1 MGALGPRPPPPPPLL
16 LLLALGVG
24 CYARE
29 VLVPEGPLYRVAG
42 MAISISC
49 NVSGYEGPAQQ
60 DFEWF
65 LYRPEA
71 PEAALGIASTRDT
84 RFSYAV
90 FGSRVAAGEVQV
102 QRLQGDAVVL
112 KIARLQAQDAGIYE
126 CYTPSTDSRYLGSYS
141 GKVELRDMLQ
151 VSATPPGPRGRQ
163 APISPPRLTVHEGQ
177 ELALGCLA
185 RTSTQK
191 HTHLAVS
198 FGRAV
203 PEAPVGRATLQEVV
217 GLRPD
222 LAVEAGAPYAE
233 RLAAGEL
240 QLGKEGAERYRM
252 VVGGAQA
259 DDAGTYHCTAAEWI
273 QDPDGSWVQIAE
285 KRAVLAHV
293 DVQMLCECHASQGGS
308 REPWISVGPLE
319 GCRVAPGSPPS
330 LAATVPLPS
339 PPRTGFLRCG
349 AGVATGGPWWRGR
362 VRPLMGELVI
372 SHEGRTGRP
381 AVAASQLA
389 VAVGPG
395 ERRLGPGEPL
405 ELLCNVSGALPPA
418 GRHAA
423 YSVGWEMAPAGAPG
437 PGRLVAQLDT
447 EGVGSLGPGYEGRHI
462 ALEKVASRTYRLR
475 LEAARPGDAG
485 TYRCLAKAYVRGSGA
500 RLREA
505 ASARSRPLPVHVR
518 EEGVVL
524 EAVAWLAGG
533 TVYRGET
540 ASLLCNVSVRGG
552 PPGVRLAASWWVER
566 LEEGELSS
574 ASAQLVGGVGQDGVA
589 ELGVRPGGGPVSV
602 DLVSPRSHRLRLHGL
617 GPEDEGVYHC
627 APSAWVQHGDHS
639 WYQAGSARS
648 GPVTVYP
655 YTHALDTLFVPLLV
669 GTGAAL
675 VTGATV
681 LGTITCCFMKR
692 LRKR

>member
-1 MGALGPRPPPPPPLL
+1 MVLVVAEGMEWGTRHLQLL
-16 LLLALGVG
+16 LPFPTGMG
-24 CYARE
+24 CWARE
-29 VLVPEGPLYRVAG
+29 VLVPEGPLYRVTGTAV
-42 MAISISC
+42 SISC
-49 NVSGYEGPAQQ
+49 NVTGYEGPAQQ
-60 DFEWF
+60 NFEWF

-71 PEAALGIASTRDT
+71 PDTALGI
-84 RFSYAV
+84 
-90 FGSRVAAGEVQV
+90 
-102 QRLQGDAVVL
+102 
-112 KIARLQAQDAGIYE
+112 AQDAGIYE
-126 CYTPSTDSRYLGSYS
+126 CHTPSTDTRYLGSYS
-141 GKVELRDMLQ
+141 GKVELRVLPDALQ
-151 VSATPPGPRGRQ
+151 VSAAPPGPRGRQ
-163 APISPPRLTVHEGQ
+163 APTSPPRLMVHEGQ

-198 FGRAV
+198 FGRSV

-217 GLRPD
+217 GIRSD

-240 QLGKEGAERYRM
+240 RLGKEGTDRYRM

-259 DDAGTYHCTAAEWI
+259 GDAGTYHCTAAEWI
-273 QDPDGSWVQIAE
+273 QDPDGSWAQIAE

-293 DVQMLCECHASQGGS
+293 DVQTLS
-308 REPWISVGPLE
+308 
-319 GCRVAPGSPPS
+319 
-330 LAATVPLPS
+330 
-339 PPRTGFLRCG
+339 
-349 AGVATGGPWWRGR
+349 
-362 VRPLMGELVI
+362 
-372 SHEGRTGRP
+372 
-381 AVAASQLA
+381 SQLA
-389 VAVGPG
+389 VTVGPG
-395 ERRLGPGEPL
+395 ERRIGPGEPL

-462 ALEKVASRTYRLR
+462 AMEKVASRTYRLR

-485 TYRCLAKAYVRGSGA
+485 TYRCLAKAYVRGSGT

-540 ASLLCNVSVRGG
+540 ASLLCNISVRGG
-552 PPGVRLAASWWVER
+552 PPGLRLAASWWVER
-566 LEEGELSS
+566 PEDGELSS
-574 ASAQLVGGVGQDGVA
+574 VPAQLVGGVGQDGVA

-602 DLVSPRSHRLRLHGL
+602 ELVGPRSHRLRLHSL

-627 APSAWVQHGDHS
+627 APSAWVQHADYS

-655 YTHALDTLFVPLLV
+655 YMHALDTLFVPLLV
-669 GTGAAL
+669 GTGVAL

>member
-1 MGALGPRPPPPPPLL
+1 MGALGPTPLPPPLL
-16 LLLALGVG
+16 LLLMLGFG
-24 CYARE
+24 GWARE

-42 MAISISC
+42 TAVSISC

-71 PEAALGIASTRDT
+71 PEAALGIVSTRDT

-90 FGSRVAAGEVQV
+90 FGPRVAAGEVQV

-112 KIARLQAQDAGIYE
+112 KIARLQAQDAGVYE
-126 CYTPSTDSRYLGSYS
+126 CYTPSTDARYLGSYS
-141 GKVELRDMLQ
+141 GKVELRVLPDVLQ
-151 VSATPPGPRGRQ
+151 VSAAPPGPRGRQ
-163 APISPPRLTVHEGQ
+163 APTSPPRLTVHEGQ

-217 GLRPD
+217 GLRSD

-240 QLGKEGAERYRM
+240 RLGKEGADRYRM

-259 DDAGTYHCTAAEWI
+259 GDAGTYHCTATEWI
-273 QDPDGSWVQIAE
+273 QDPDGSWAQIAE

-293 DVQMLCECHASQGGS
+293 DVQTLS
-308 REPWISVGPLE
+308 
-319 GCRVAPGSPPS
+319 
-330 LAATVPLPS
+330 
-339 PPRTGFLRCG
+339 
-349 AGVATGGPWWRGR
+349 
-362 VRPLMGELVI
+362 
-372 SHEGRTGRP
+372 
-381 AVAASQLA
+381 SQLA

-395 ERRLGPGEPL
+395 ERRIGPGEPL

-462 ALEKVASRTYRLR
+462 AMEKVASRTYRLR

-485 TYRCLAKAYVRGSGA
+485 TYRCLAKAYVRGSGT

-533 TVYRGET
+533 AVYRGET
-540 ASLLCNVSVRGG
+540 ASLLCNISVRGG
-552 PPGVRLAASWWVER
+552 PPGLRLAASWWVER
-566 LEEGELSS
+566 PEDGELSL
-574 ASAQLVGGVGQDGVA
+574 APAQLVGGVGQDGVA
-589 ELGVRPGGGPVSV
+589 ELGDRPGGGPVSV
-602 DLVSPRSHRLRLHGL
+602 ELVGPRSHRLRLHSL

-627 APSAWVQHGDHS
+627 APSAWVQHADYS

-655 YTHALDTLFVPLLV
+655 YTHALDTLLVPLLV
-669 GTGAAL
+669 GAGVAL

-681 LGTITCCFMKR
+681 LGTITCCFMRR

>member
-1 MGALGPRPPPPPPLL
+1 MGALGPSPRLPPPLL
-16 LLLALGVG
+16 LLMLGVQ
-24 CYARE
+24 CFARE
-29 VLVPEGPLYRVAG
+29 VLVPKGPLYRVAG
-42 MAISISC
+42 TAISISC
-49 NVSGYEGPAQQ
+49 NVSSYEGPAQQ

-71 PEAALGIASTRDT
+71 PEAALGIVSTRDA

-90 FGSRVAAGEVQV
+90 FGARVAAGDVQV

-112 KIARLQAQDAGIYE
+112 RIAHLQAQDAGVYE
-126 CYTPSTDSRYLGSYS
+126 CYTPSTDARYLGSYS
-141 GKVELRDMLQ
+141 GKVELRVLPDTLQ

-163 APISPPRLTVHEGQ
+163 APTSPPRLTVHEGQ
-177 ELALGCLA
+177 ELALGCVA
-185 RTSTQK
+185 RTSTQQ

-203 PEAPVGRATLQEVV
+203 PEVPVGRATLQEVV

-240 QLGKEGAERYRM
+240 RLGKEGAERYRM

-259 DDAGTYHCTAAEWI
+259 EDAGTYHCTAAEWI
-273 QDPDGSWVQIAE
+273 QDPDGSWAQIAE

-293 DVQMLCECHASQGGS
+293 DVQTLCECHSSHSGS
-308 REPWISVGPLE
+308 LEPWDLGGHQVGTAGLQAHLPERAGPVSITSLPW
-319 GCRVAPGSPPS
+319 RVFSAQKLGME
-330 LAATVPLPS
+330 V
-339 PPRTGFLRCG
+339 
-349 AGVATGGPWWRGR
+349 GGPWLRGE
-362 VRPLMGELVI
+362 RPWVVGMAVP
-372 SHEGRTGRP
+372 HEGQTGRL
-381 AVAASQLA
+381 AVLLWRKELQLGSRVLCAPSCLHDTPSLSYVSASQLA

-395 ERRLGPGEPL
+395 ERRIGPGEPL
-405 ELLCNVSGALPPA
+405 ELLCNVSGALPPP

-447 EGVGSLGPGYEGRHI
+447 DGVGSLGPGYEGRHI
-462 ALEKVASRTYRLR
+462 AMEKVASRTYRLR

-540 ASLLCNVSVRGG
+540 ASLLCNISVRGG
-552 PPGVRLAASWWVER
+552 PPGLRLAASWWVER
-566 LEEGELSS
+566 PEEGTLSS
-574 ASAQLVGGVGQDGVA
+574 GPAQLVGGVGQDGVA

-602 DLVSPRSHRLRLHGL
+602 ELVGPRSHRLRLHGL

-627 APSAWVQHGDHS
+627 APSAWVQHADYS

-655 YTHALDTLFVPLLV
+655 YTH
-669 GTGAAL
+669 GE
-675 VTGATV
+675 
-681 LGTITCCFMKR
+681 
-692 LRKR
+692 

>member
-1 MGALGPRPPPPPPLL
+1 MGALL
-16 LLLALGVG
+16 LLLLMLGLT
-24 CYARE
+24 CRARE
-29 VLVPEGPLYRVAG
+29 VQVPEGPLYRVAG
-42 MAISISC
+42 TTISLPC
-49 NVSGYEGPAQQ
+49 NVSGYDGPEQQ

-71 PEAALGIASTRDT
+71 PESALGIISTRDP
-84 RFSYAV
+84 RFSYAI
-90 FGSRVAAGEVQV
+90 FGPRVAAGEVQV
-102 QRLQGDAVVL
+102 ERVRGDAMALRIERLQP
-112 KIARLQAQDAGIYE
+112 QDAGVYE
-126 CYTPSTDSRYLGSYS
+126 CYTPSTDAQFLGSYS
-141 GKVELRDMLQ
+141 AKVELRVLPDLLH
-151 VSATPPGPRGRQ
+151 VAAGPLGPRGRQ
-163 APISPPRLTVHEGQ
+163 APTTPPRMTVPEGQ
-177 ELALGCLA
+177 ELALGCVA
-185 RTSTQK
+185 RTSTQQ

-217 GLRPD
+217 ALRPD
-222 LAVEAGAPYAE
+222 LAVEAGPPYAE

-240 QLGKEGAERYRM
+240 RLGKEGAESYRM

-273 QDPDGSWVQIAE
+273 QDPDGSWTQIAE

-293 DVQMLCECHASQGGS
+293 DVQTLS
-308 REPWISVGPLE
+308 
-319 GCRVAPGSPPS
+319 
-330 LAATVPLPS
+330 
-339 PPRTGFLRCG
+339 
-349 AGVATGGPWWRGR
+349 
-362 VRPLMGELVI
+362 
-372 SHEGRTGRP
+372 
-381 AVAASQLA
+381 SQLA

-395 ERRLGPGEPL
+395 ERRVGPGEPL

-447 EGVGSLGPGYEGRHI
+447 EGVGSLGAGYESRHI
-462 ALEKVASRTYRLR
+462 AMEKVASRTYRLR

-485 TYRCLAKAYVRGSGA
+485 TYRCLAKAYVRGTGA

-518 EEGVVL
+518 EEGVAL
-524 EAVAWLAGG
+524 EAVAWLSGG

-540 ASLLCNVSVRGG
+540 ASLFCNISVRGG
-552 PPGVRLAASWWVER
+552 PPGLRLAASWWVER
-566 LEEGELSS
+566 PEEGDMGLTSP
-574 ASAQLVGGVGQDGVA
+574 QLVGVLDQEGVV
-589 ELGVRPGGGPVSV
+589 ELGNRPGGGPISV
-602 DLVSPRSHRLRLHGL
+602 ELVAPRCHRLRLHSL
-617 GPEDEGVYHC
+617 RPEDEGVYHC
-627 APSAWVQHGDHS
+627 APSAWIQHPDYS

-655 YTHALDTLFVPLLV
+655 YTHALDTLLLPLLV
-669 GTGAAL
+669 GTGVAL
-675 VTGATV
+675 VTGATI
-681 LGTITCCFMKR
+681 LGTITCCFMRR

>member
-1 MGALGPRPPPPPPLL
+1 MVFPVAEAGGTAVGGGRAGGGGKKEGPRLLPLRSAQLRAPTPRCSAWCPSPGHAPPEPPATQNPSRPPEPPQSSLRRMGALGPKPPPPPLL
-16 LLLALGVG
+16 LLMLGVG
-24 CYARE
+24 CCARE

-42 MAISISC
+42 TAISIPC
-49 NVSGYEGPAQQ
+49 NVSGYDGPAQQ

-71 PEAALGIASTRDT
+71 PEAALGIVSTRDAG
-84 RFSYAV
+84 FSYAV
-90 FGSRVAAGEVQV
+90 FGPRVAAGEVHV
-102 QRLQGDAVVL
+102 QRLQGDAVLL

-126 CYTPSTDSRYLGSYS
+126 CYTPSTDARYLGSYS
-141 GKVELRDMLQ
+141 GKVELRVLPDLLQ

-163 APISPPRLTVHEGQ
+163 APVSPPRLTVHEGQ

-198 FGRAV
+198 FGRVV
-203 PEAPVGRATLQEVV
+203 PEVPVGRATLQEVV

-240 QLGKEGAERYRM
+240 RLGKEGTERYRM

-259 DDAGTYHCTAAEWI
+259 EDAGTYHCTATEWI
-273 QDPDGSWVQIAE
+273 QDPDGSWAQIAE

-293 DVQMLCECHASQGGS
+293 DVQTLS
-308 REPWISVGPLE
+308 
-319 GCRVAPGSPPS
+319 
-330 LAATVPLPS
+330 
-339 PPRTGFLRCG
+339 
-349 AGVATGGPWWRGR
+349 
-362 VRPLMGELVI
+362 
-372 SHEGRTGRP
+372 
-381 AVAASQLA
+381 SQLA
-389 VAVGPG
+389 VTVGPG
-395 ERRLGPGEPL
+395 ERRIGPGEPL
-405 ELLCNVSGALPPA
+405 ELLCNVSGALPPP
-418 GRHAA
+418 GQHAA

-462 ALEKVASRTYRLR
+462 AMEKVASRTYRLR

-533 TVYRGET
+533 TVYRRET
-540 ASLLCNVSVRGG
+540 ASLLCNISVRGG
-552 PPGVRLAASWWVER
+552 PPGLRLAASWWVER
-566 LEEGELSS
+566 PEEGELSS
-574 ASAQLVGGVGQDGVA
+574 GHAQLVGGVGKDGVA

-602 DLVSPRSHRLRLHGL
+602 ELLGPRSHRLRLHSL
-617 GPEDEGVYHC
+617 EPEDEGVYHC
-627 APSAWVQHGDHS
+627 APSAWVQHADYS

-669 GTGAAL
+669 GAGVAL
-675 VTGATV
+675 VIGATI

>member
-1 MGALGPRPPPPPPLL
+1 MEVQLKPRRESSWTSLCPRAAHLWPARNGMFLGSEAKP
-16 LLLALGVG
+16 GVQG
-24 CYARE
+24 SARE

-42 MAISISC
+42 TAISISC
-49 NVSGYEGPAQQ
+49 NVSGYEGPSQQ

-71 PEAALGIASTRDT
+71 PEAALGIVSTRDT
-84 RFSYAV
+84 HFSYAV
-90 FGSRVAAGEVQV
+90 FGPRVAAGEVQV
-102 QRLQGDAVVL
+102 QRLQGDAVLL

-126 CYTPSTDSRYLGSYS
+126 CYTPSTDARYLGSYS
-141 GKVELRDMLQ
+141 GKVELRVLPDALQ
-151 VSATPPGPRGRQ
+151 VSAASPPGPRGRQ
-163 APISPPRLTVHEGQ
+163 APASPPRLTVHEGQ

-185 RTSTQK
+185 RTSTQQ

-222 LAVEAGAPYAE
+222 LAVEAGAPYAK

-240 QLGKEGAERYRM
+240 RLAKEGAERYRM

-259 DDAGTYHCTAAEWI
+259 EDAGTYHCTAAEWI
-273 QDPDGSWVQIAE
+273 QDPDGSWAQIAE

-293 DVQMLCECHASQGGS
+293 DVQTLS
-308 REPWISVGPLE
+308 
-319 GCRVAPGSPPS
+319 
-330 LAATVPLPS
+330 
-339 PPRTGFLRCG
+339 
-349 AGVATGGPWWRGR
+349 
-362 VRPLMGELVI
+362 
-372 SHEGRTGRP
+372 
-381 AVAASQLA
+381 SQLA

-395 ERRLGPGEPL
+395 ERRIGPGEPL
-405 ELLCNVSGALPPA
+405 ELLCNVSGALRPA

-462 ALEKVASRTYRLR
+462 AMEKVASRTYRLR

-540 ASLLCNVSVRGG
+540 ASLLCNISVRGG
-552 PPGVRLAASWWVER
+552 PPGLRLAASWWVER
-566 LEEGELSS
+566 PGDGELSPGP
-574 ASAQLVGGVGQDGVA
+574 AQLVGGVAQDGVA

-602 DLVSPRSHRLRLHGL
+602 ELVGPRSHRLRRLHGL
-617 GPEDEGVYHC
+617 GPEDGGVYHC
-627 APSAWVQHGDHS
+627 APSAWVQHADRS

-669 GTGAAL
+669 GAGVAL

>member
-1 MGALGPRPPPPPPLL
+1 MGMGMGLEADLLIPACALTEQPQVFPVTQPQEEGKGKGSASGGAGGQFDCRLGVFLQPLKKGDGYAPGSDIL
-16 LLLALGVG
+16 VGVG
-24 CYARE
+24 CCARE

-42 MAISISC
+42 TAISISC
-49 NVSGYEGPAQQ
+49 NVTGYEGPAQQ

-71 PEAALGIASTRDT
+71 PEAALGIVSTRDT

-90 FGSRVAAGEVQV
+90 FGPRVAAGEVQV

-126 CYTPSTDSRYLGSYS
+126 CYTPSTDAQYLGSYS
-141 GKVELRDMLQ
+141 GKVELRGRQSHSSEYFKQGSVSGIRLFCPVLPDMLQ

-163 APISPPRLTVHEGQ
+163 APTSPPRLMVHEGQ

-240 QLGKEGAERYRM
+240 RLGKEGTERYRM

-259 DDAGTYHCTAAEWI
+259 DDVGTYHCTAAEWI
-273 QDPDGSWVQIAE
+273 QDPDGSWAQIAE

-293 DVQMLCECHASQGGS
+293 DVQTLS
-308 REPWISVGPLE
+308 
-319 GCRVAPGSPPS
+319 
-330 LAATVPLPS
+330 
-339 PPRTGFLRCG
+339 
-349 AGVATGGPWWRGR
+349 
-362 VRPLMGELVI
+362 
-372 SHEGRTGRP
+372 
-381 AVAASQLA
+381 SQLA
-389 VAVGPG
+389 VTVGPG
-395 ERRLGPGEPL
+395 ERRIGPGEPL
-405 ELLCNVSGALPPA
+405 ELLCNVSGALPPP

-462 ALEKVASRTYRLR
+462 AMEKVASRTYRLR

-500 RLREA
+500 RLQEA

-524 EAVAWLAGG
+524 EAVAWLVGG

-540 ASLLCNVSVRGG
+540 ASLLCNISVRGG
-552 PPGVRLAASWWVER
+552 PPGLRLAASWWVER

-589 ELGVRPGGGPVSV
+589 ELGVRPGGGPISV
-602 DLVSPRSHRLRLHGL
+602 ELVGPRSHRLRLHGL

-627 APSAWVQHGDHS
+627 APSAWVQHADYS

-655 YTHALDTLFVPLLV
+655 YTHALLSRPALDTLVVPLLV
-669 GTGAAL
+669 GAGVAL
-675 VTGATV
+675 AIGATI
-681 LGTITCCFMKR
+681 LGSITCCFMKR